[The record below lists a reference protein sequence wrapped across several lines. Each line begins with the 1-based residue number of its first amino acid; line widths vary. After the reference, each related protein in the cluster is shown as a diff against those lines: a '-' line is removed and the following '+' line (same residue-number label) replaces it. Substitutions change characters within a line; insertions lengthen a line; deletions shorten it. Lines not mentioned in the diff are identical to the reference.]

1 MAKKKKCEDHQN
13 HEAWA
18 IPYAD
23 LMTLLLAFFVV
34 MYAISV
40 VNEGKYRVLSDSLV
54 TAFRA
59 PTQSE
64 PVPIGE
70 LGRRVPMS
78 TDEPAMV
85 IAPLDDQIP
94 SRRLE
99 DILGDMDIE
108 GLSEAVALMSEMSD
122 EIEEAM
128 APLIDADL
136 INIHRDRLWIEV
148 EINTSILFAS
158 GSATLSPEAIP
169 VLQKLA
175 EILARFPN
183 RIHVEGHTDNVPI
196 STVVYPSNWEL
207 SSGRAAS
214 VVHLFGRNGLDPEQ
228 MAAIGYG
235 EFRPVADNATPEG
248 RRKNRRVA
256 VIIMAGKRQPTDTGR
271 PELLRE
277 DVEMML
283 RRPASPEGD
292 AQGTVGLP

>member
-1 MAKKKKCEDHQN
+1 MAKKKKCEEHQN

-34 MYAISV
+34 MYAVSV
-40 VNEGKYRVLSDSLV
+40 VNEGKYRVLSDSLI
-54 TAFRA
+54 TAFRS
-59 PTQSE
+59 PTQAD
-64 PVPIGE
+64 PVPVGE

-78 TDEPAMV
+78 VDEPAMV

-99 DILGDMDIE
+99 DILGDMDLE
-108 GLSEAVALMSEMSD
+108 GLTEAVALMSEMSD

-148 EINTSILFAS
+148 EINTSILFTS
-158 GSATLSPEAIP
+158 GSATLSTEAIP
-169 VLQKLA
+169 VLEKLA

-183 RIHVEGHTDNVPI
+183 RIHVQGHTDNVPI

-207 SSGRAAS
+207 SSARAAS
-214 VVHLFGRNGLDPEQ
+214 VVHLFGRSGVDPEQ

-235 EFRPVADNATPEG
+235 EYRPIAENDTADG

-256 VIIMAGKRQPTDTGR
+256 IIVMAGKRDTGADSR
-271 PELLRE
+271 HELLQEDLDMMIRE
-277 DVEMML
+277 
-283 RRPASPEGD
+283 RSPTANDQD
-292 AQGTVGLP
+292 AGSL